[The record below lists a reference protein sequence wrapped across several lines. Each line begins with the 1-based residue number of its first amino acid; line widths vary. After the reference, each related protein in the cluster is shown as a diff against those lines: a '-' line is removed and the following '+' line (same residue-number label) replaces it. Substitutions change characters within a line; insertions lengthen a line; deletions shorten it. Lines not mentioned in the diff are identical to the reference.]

1 MKKPYEVIITHS
13 YLLEALN
20 EQEAMKRSMDRFMG
34 RIYKDVSFDGMV
46 VGCEITQR
54 CVPFTEKLDV
64 TLTRSTKRKVVNHDT
79 QSNRIRNRTDSK
91 EQDYIYFS
99 AADEL

>member
-1 MKKPYEVIITHS
+1 MKRPYEVTITHS
-13 YLLEALN
+13 YLLEASN

-34 RIYKDVSFDGMV
+34 RIYKDVAFDGMV

-54 CVPFTEKLDV
+54 CMPFTEEIDV

-91 EQDYIYFS
+91 EQDYIHFS
-99 AADEL
+99 TTDAI